1 MIYLGR
7 FYVWVFVDGA
17 TRGLFTAFREK
28 FAVASWF
35 VMGDKTVLH
44 RPDQTA

>member
-1 MIYLGR
+1 MIYVGR
-7 FYVWVFVDGA
+7 FYVWVFVDGT
-17 TRGLFTAFREK
+17 TRGLFAAFREK

-44 RPDQTA
+44 KTSYT